1 MACLQAKPEDAG
13 RKQRDADDVAKH
25 RAILVPPDRGAGRVF
40 SDKNL
45 LKRAGRDG
53 GKAFRTGAKPGQ
65 KSGMSSVL
73 VSPPSLKS

>member
-1 MACLQAKPEDAG
+1 M
-13 RKQRDADDVAKH
+13 
-25 RAILVPPDRGAGRVF
+25 PPDRGAGRVF